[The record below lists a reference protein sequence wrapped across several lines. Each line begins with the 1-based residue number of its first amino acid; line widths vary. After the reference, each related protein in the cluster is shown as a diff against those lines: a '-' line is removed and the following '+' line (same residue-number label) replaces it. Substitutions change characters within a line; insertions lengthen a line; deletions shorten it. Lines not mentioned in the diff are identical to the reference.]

1 MGCQQA
7 FDLQV
12 DTEQM
17 FVFNGLR
24 NEQVFGKGDTVSV
37 AFDLEYEVF
46 RPPLRLVTGEAVVD
60 PNPFRVSREVQI
72 RRRRLAL
79 VAIVAVL
86 LVLLMLP
93 IRALGGATLASTTP
107 SQGQDYV
114 VRAGDSLTSIAR
126 QADPANPTNMVNR
139 LVAETGS
146 DVVVPGEHLLIP

>member
-1 MGCQQA
+1 MACELA
-7 FDLQV
+7 LDLEV
-12 DTEQM
+12 DTEHS
-17 FVFNGLR
+17 FVFNGWAS
-24 NEQVFGKGDTVSV
+24 EQMFGKGDTVSV
-37 AFDLEYEVF
+37 AFDLEYEAF
-46 RPPLRLVTGEAVVD
+46 HPPLRLMPGKVVVA
-60 PNPFRVSREVQI
+60 PNPVRVSREVQI
-72 RRRRLAL
+72 HRRRLAL

-114 VRAGDSLTSIAR
+114 VKTGDSLASIAR
-126 QADPANPTNMVNR
+126 QADPVNPTSMVRR

>member
-1 MGCQQA
+1 MSCEQV
-7 FDLQV
+7 FDLEV
-12 DTEQM
+12 DTERL
-17 FVFNGLR
+17 FVLNGLEDER
-24 NEQVFGKGDTVSV
+24 MFGKGDTVSV

-107 SQGQDYV
+107 SQGQHYV
-114 VRAGDSLTSIAR
+114 VKAGDSLASIAR
-126 QADPANPTNMVNR
+126 QADPANPTSMVHR